1 MLVSWLIY
9 TQISS
14 MREKIESLEQQAS
27 LLEPNEKDRK
37 RIRNAIVSETE
48 SFLNKIHDFE
58 KLPTYFPHVNGK
70 ELMDFPITDEPIG
83 LEKTI
88 RLVTDNIDKTGITG
102 ASGGH
107 LGYIPGGGVYSSSLG
122 DYWTDVVNTYS
133 GVFFASPGA
142 VRMENHLINWM
153 RDMVG
158 YPAST
163 YGNLASGG
171 SIANLI
177 ALVTARDAFEI
188 KSKDVERHV
197 IYLSKQAHH
206 CLHKAIHIAGLSD
219 CPLRTI
225 KLDEQFRLDAGD
237 LKRQIAEDKKQ
248 GLKPFFIV
256 ASAGTTDTGAV
267 DPISTIADIAEEHK
281 AWFHVDA
288 AYGGFFMLT
297 AEGRE
302 KFKGIDRS
310 DSVVLDPHKG
320 LFLPYGVGVV
330 LVKEGELM
338 RKAFSYFA
346 SYMQDIVVQQD
357 EVSPA
362 DVSPEL
368 TKPFRGLRMWLPLM
382 LHGLKPFKACLEEK
396 LLLAKYAYEQL
407 QNMEDVEV
415 GPEPELSVVTFRFV
429 PEGMDANEFNAALVK
444 AIHEDGRIFISS
456 TTIDDVFTLR
466 LAILSFRTHL
476 STIDLILKILKE
488 KAQML
493 KEV

>member
-1 MLVSWLIY
+1 MCGLIY
-9 TQISS
+9 VQIST
-14 MREKIESLEQQAS
+14 MRDKLERLQQQAS
-27 LLEPNEKDRK
+27 LLEPNEQERQKLRG
-37 RIRNAIVSETE
+37 AIVDETE
-48 SFLNKIHDFE
+48 SFLNNLDDFD
-58 KLPTYFPHVNGK
+58 KLPTYFPNVNGQ
-70 ELMDFPITDEPIG
+70 ELMDFPISDEPIG
-83 LEKTI
+83 LEKAI
-88 RLVTDNIDKTGITG
+88 RVVSDNIDKTGITG

-107 LGYIPGGGVYSSSLG
+107 LGYIPGGGIYSSSLG
-122 DYWTDVVNTYS
+122 DYWTDVVNTYA

-188 KSKDVERHV
+188 KSKDVEHHV

-225 KLDEQFRLDAGD
+225 KLDDHFRLDADD
-237 LKRQIAEDKKQ
+237 LKRQIEEDKEQ

-256 ASAGTTDTGAV
+256 ASAGTTDTGAI
-267 DPISTIADIAEEHK
+267 DPIDAVADIAESNK

-407 QNMEDVEV
+407 QNIEDVEV
-415 GPEPELSVVTFRFV
+415 GPSPELSVVTFRFV
-429 PEGMDANEFNAALVK
+429 PEGKDANAFNAAVVK
-444 AIHEDGRIFISS
+444 AVHEDGRIFISS
-456 TTIDDVFTLR
+456 TTIDGVFTLR

-476 STIDLILKILKE
+476 STIDLTLKILHE
-488 KAQML
+488 KVLEL
-493 KEV
+493 KSS